1 MRDEHMLM
9 YALVFVLGFMV
20 ARMMGCRLVEGEGIE
35 REDLCYTA
43 NFDKGQCKG
52 QIMEEEMRQFALTK
66 IPPAEKALNGKLT
79 NCDTDFTKTK
89 CPDNKIAEKK
99 GYKNALI

>member
-20 ARMMGCRLVEGEGIE
+20 ARMMGCRLVEGE
-35 REDLCYTA
+35 DLCYTA

-52 QIMEEEMRQFALTK
+52 QIMEEELRHNTFGVA
-66 IPPAEKALNGKLT
+66 ADKAYHAKLT
-79 NCDTDFTKTK
+79 NCETVFSQSR
-89 CPDNKIAEKK
+89 CLDNEIAARN
-99 GYKNALI
+99 GKNTADLSGFY